1 MIIFDFVNQAIEV
14 SSEIKESV
22 DVAPKEAGVSEVPQ
36 LAVASA
42 KQTETQASAVVG
54 ETLSGTTL
62 EKTSLIAKD
71 STIYLCISREC
82 SSLEHPRRRCLL
94 CLGHICV

>member
-1 MIIFDFVNQAIEV
+1 MEV
-14 SSEIKESV
+14 SSEIKDKV

-62 EKTSLIAKD
+62 EK
-71 STIYLCISREC
+71 
-82 SSLEHPRRRCLL
+82 PN
-94 CLGHICV
+94 